1 MARKGGSLR
10 AFIAHSA
17 TGAKDRDMRRFSVLF
32 AAALAVP
39 AALFAPSQALAAE
52 LDTHVVAKAG
62 EPEPHVA
69 APKKICLSA
78 AETREEI
85 KEAHLIEPF
94 AALKFA
100 SQHFKSEALSA
111 KLCRNEEEFV
121 YEIALL
127 HRDGK
132 FFRAHVS
139 ALTGK
144 LVEIKHPHEAP
155 PKN

>member
-1 MARKGGSLR
+1 
-10 AFIAHSA
+10 
-17 TGAKDRDMRRFSVLF
+17 MRRFSFLYP
-32 AAALAVP
+32 AALAVS
-39 AALFAPSQALAAE
+39 AALFAPSAALAVE
-52 LDTHVVAKAG
+52 PDTHVVAKAV
-62 EPEPHVA
+62 EAEPHAAAALA

-78 AETREEI
+78 AETREQI
-85 KEAHLIEPF
+85 KTSHFIEPF

-100 SQHFKSEALSA
+100 AQHFKSEALSA
-111 KLCRNEEEFV
+111 KLCRNEDDYV

-144 LVEIKHPHEAP
+144 LVELKHPHEAP

>member
-1 MARKGGSLR
+1 
-10 AFIAHSA
+10 
-17 TGAKDRDMRRFSVLF
+17 MRRFPVLSS
-32 AAALAVP
+32 AAIAVS
-39 AALFAPSQALAAE
+39 AALFSPSLAPAAE
-52 LDTHVVAKAG
+52 TDTHVVAKAA
-62 EPEPHVA
+62 EPEPHAAVA
-69 APKKICLSA
+69 AAAKKICLSA
-78 AETREEI
+78 AETREQI
-85 KEAHLIEPF
+85 KASHFIEPF

-100 SQHFKSEALSA
+100 AQHFKSEALSA
-111 KLCRNEEEFV
+111 KLCRNEDDFV

>member
-1 MARKGGSLR
+1 
-10 AFIAHSA
+10 
-17 TGAKDRDMRRFSVLF
+17 MRRFSIL
-32 AAALAVP
+32 APAALAVS
-39 AALFAPSQALAAE
+39 AALFGPSLSLAAE
-52 LDTHVVAKAG
+52 PDTHVLAKVA
-62 EPEPHVA
+62 EPEAHAAAVA

-78 AETREEI
+78 AETREQI
-85 KEAHLIEPF
+85 KTSHFIEPF

-100 SQHFKSEALSA
+100 AQHFKSEALSA
-111 KLCRNEEEFV
+111 KLCRNEDDYV

-139 ALTGK
+139 AQTGK
-144 LVEIKHPHEAP
+144 LVELKHPAP

>member
-1 MARKGGSLR
+1 
-10 AFIAHSA
+10 
-17 TGAKDRDMRRFSVLF
+17 MRRFPVLSS
-32 AAALAVP
+32 AAIAVS
-39 AALFAPSQALAAE
+39 AALFAPSLALAAE
-52 LDTHVVAKAG
+52 ADTHVVAKAA
-62 EPEPHVA
+62 EPEPHA
-69 APKKICLSA
+69 GAPKKICLSA
-78 AETREEI
+78 AETREQI
-85 KEAHLIEPF
+85 KASHFIEPF

-100 SQHFKSEALSA
+100 AQHFKSEALSA
-111 KLCRNEEEFV
+111 KLCRNEDDFV

>member
-1 MARKGGSLR
+1 
-10 AFIAHSA
+10 
-17 TGAKDRDMRRFSVLF
+17 MRRFSVLS

-52 LDTHVVAKAG
+52 PDTHVVAKAAD
-62 EPEPHVA
+62 PESTHA
-69 APKKICLSA
+69 AVKKICLSA

>member
-1 MARKGGSLR
+1 
-10 AFIAHSA
+10 
-17 TGAKDRDMRRFSVLF
+17 MRRFPVLSP
-32 AAALAVP
+32 AAIAVS
-39 AALFAPSQALAAE
+39 AALFAPSLGLAAE
-52 LDTHVVAKAG
+52 SDTHVVAKAA
-62 EPEPHVA
+62 EPEAHA
-69 APKKICLSA
+69 AARKICLSA
-78 AETREEI
+78 AETREQI
-85 KEAHLIEPF
+85 KASHFIEPF

-100 SQHFKSEALSA
+100 AQHFKSEALSA
-111 KLCRNEEEFV
+111 KLCRNEDDFV

-144 LVEIKHPHEAP
+144 LVEIKRPHEAP

>member
-1 MARKGGSLR
+1 
-10 AFIAHSA
+10 
-17 TGAKDRDMRRFSVLF
+17 MRRFSLLSL
-32 AAALAVP
+32 AALAVSV
-39 AALFAPSQALAAE
+39 LLLAPSVSFAAE
-52 LDTHVVAKAG
+52 PDTHVVAKAA
-62 EPEPHVA
+62 EPEAHAAAA

-78 AETREEI
+78 AETREQI
-85 KEAHLIEPF
+85 KTSHFIEPF

-100 SQHFKSEALSA
+100 AQHFKSEALSA
-111 KLCRNEEEFV
+111 KLCRNEDDYV

-144 LVEIKHPHEAP
+144 LVELKHPHEAP

>member
-1 MARKGGSLR
+1 
-10 AFIAHSA
+10 
-17 TGAKDRDMRRFSVLF
+17 MRRFPVLSS
-32 AAALAVP
+32 AAIAVS
-39 AALFAPSQALAAE
+39 AALFSPSLALAAE
-52 LDTHVVAKAG
+52 TDTHVVAKAA
-62 EPEPHVA
+62 EPEPHTA
-69 APKKICLSA
+69 PPKKICLSA
-78 AETREEI
+78 AETREQI
-85 KEAHLIEPF
+85 KASHFIEPF

-100 SQHFKSEALSA
+100 AQHFKSEALSA
-111 KLCRNEEEFV
+111 KLCRNEDDFV

>member
-1 MARKGGSLR
+1 
-10 AFIAHSA
+10 
-17 TGAKDRDMRRFSVLF
+17 MRRLSILS
-32 AAALAVP
+32 AAALAVL
-39 AALFAPSQALAAE
+39 AAVFAPSQALAAE
-52 LDTHVVAKAG
+52 PDTHVVAKAV
-62 EPEPHVA
+62 EPETHAA

-78 AETREEI
+78 AETREQI
-85 KEAHLIEPF
+85 KASHFIEPF

-111 KLCRNEEEFV
+111 KLCRNEDDYV

>member
-1 MARKGGSLR
+1 
-10 AFIAHSA
+10 
-17 TGAKDRDMRRFSVLF
+17 MRRFPVLF
-32 AAALAVP
+32 SAAIAVS
-39 AALFAPSQALAAE
+39 AALFAPSLAAAAE
-52 LDTHVVAKAG
+52 ADTHVVAKAA
-62 EPEPHVA
+62 EPEPHAA

-78 AETREEI
+78 AETREQI
-85 KEAHLIEPF
+85 KASHFIEPF

-111 KLCRNEEEFV
+111 KLCRNEDDFV